1 MEDLARWRCAE
12 LHNSSLHSLH
22 CRFVLRCSRGVMR
35 VAGRALTNQVAGL
48 REEQE
53 EQGGEGREAAS

>member
-1 MEDLARWRCAE
+1 MEDLARWRCV
-12 LHNSSLHSLH
+12 HNSSLDSLY

-35 VAGRALTNQVAGL
+35 VAGRTLTNQVAGL